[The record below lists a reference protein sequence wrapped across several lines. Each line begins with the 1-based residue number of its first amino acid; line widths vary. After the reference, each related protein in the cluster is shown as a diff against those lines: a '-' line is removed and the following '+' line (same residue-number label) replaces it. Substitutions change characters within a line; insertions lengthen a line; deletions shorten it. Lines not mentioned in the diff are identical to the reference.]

1 MLRYSWIVL
10 LGMLACTQGG
20 VVPRYPVD
28 PQTGRAIGAREI
40 SPEELKDHIDRK
52 TKSLIIDVR
61 DPEAFAGQTIKGAVN
76 IPLDELEAAL
86 KNIPKDTALFFT

>member
-10 LGMLACTQGG
+10 FGMLACTQG
-20 VVPRYPVD
+20 REITTYPVD

-40 SPEELKDHIDRK
+40 SPEELKEHIDRK
-52 TKSLIIDVR
+52 TKYLIIDVR
-61 DPEAFAGQTIKGAVN
+61 EPEAFARQTIKGAIN

-86 KNIPKDTALFFT
+86 KKIPKDTALVFT